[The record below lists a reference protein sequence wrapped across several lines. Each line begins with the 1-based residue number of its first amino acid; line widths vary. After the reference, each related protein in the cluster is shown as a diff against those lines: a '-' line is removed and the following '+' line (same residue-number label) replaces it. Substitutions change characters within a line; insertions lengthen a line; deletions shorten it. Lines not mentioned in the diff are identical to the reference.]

1 MGIKGTPLSAQLTT
15 PVAHYHVAVDIKGKA
30 WRSGHAMSVRTKT
43 TGNRVAGVN
52 GRGLGG
58 GNGQRKS
65 EIGKSGRQLTSAL
78 VVALGHYQALGCL
91 WQRHVSTTSTWY
103 RQAPNRNDKASVRV
117 QEEIC
122 HR

>member
-58 GNGQRKS
+58 EMGS
-65 EIGKSGRQLTSAL
+65 ERAK
-78 VVALGHYQALGCL
+78 
-91 WQRHVSTTSTWY
+91 
-103 RQAPNRNDKASVRV
+103 
-117 QEEIC
+117 
-122 HR
+122 